1 MEEFVNM
8 KYVYAAIAYS
18 GLGIVILGVSFVLF
32 DILTPKFSIWKEL
45 IEKQNVAVAIFLA
58 SLMVSLAI
66 IISSAVHG

>member
-1 MEEFVNM
+1 MEEFVNL
-8 KYVYAAIAYS
+8 KYVYAALAYS
-18 GLGIVILGVSFVLF
+18 GLGIVILGVAFTLF

>member
-1 MEEFVNM
+1 MEEYVNM
-8 KYVYAAIAYS
+8 KYVYAALAYS

>member
-1 MEEFVNM
+1 MEELVKL
-8 KYVYAAIAYS
+8 KYVYAALAYS
-18 GLGIVILGVSFVLF
+18 GLGIVILGVAFTLF

-45 IEKQNVAVAIFLA
+45 IEKQNIAVAIFLA